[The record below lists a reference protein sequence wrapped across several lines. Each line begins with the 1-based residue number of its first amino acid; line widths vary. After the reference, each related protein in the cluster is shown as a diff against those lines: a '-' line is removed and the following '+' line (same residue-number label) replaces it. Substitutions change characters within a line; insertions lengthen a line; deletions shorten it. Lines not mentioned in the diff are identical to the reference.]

1 MPNDAMELAQRTFS
15 TRPKDG
21 KETHSLN
28 LSNAEIG
35 AHACQSGVEWI

>member
-1 MPNDAMELAQRTFS
+1 MA
-15 TRPKDG
+15 DG

-35 AHACQSGVEWI
+35 AHACVKAAGLPACQSGVEWI